1 MRDPNTLLVGGQADE
16 DKSAEELERQQ
27 EAEERER
34 QEFLDAWKAM
44 YRRKGVDPDTYCI
57 DWDAVFEGERG
68 E

>member
-1 MRDPNTLLVGGQADE
+1 MSDPNALLVGGQADE
-16 DKSAEELERQQ
+16 GKTEEELEHAR
-27 EAEERER
+27 EEEERER

-44 YRRKGVDPDTYCI
+44 YRREGIDSNTYRI